1 MNQTGLRYVG
11 VLTHGTQWAC
21 YDLVDDKLRQVPELS
36 LTDTSEDANRLVV
49 WLEGVLATTRDIVPS
64 AENIEQRLGAGSS
77 SYNLDRSSL
86 ATLYKKNAKNPTV
99 VVKGKLWSQLLIA
112 ALGTQFTDDDDL
124 FIDHTLLVNT
134 LRLLM
139 AFHFRT
145 G

>member
-11 VLTHGTQWAC
+11 ILTHGTQWAC
-21 YDLVDDKLRQVPELS
+21 YDLVDD
-36 LTDTSEDANRLVV
+36 
-49 WLEGVLATTRDIVPS
+49 
-64 AENIEQRLGAGSS
+64 
-77 SYNLDRSSL
+77 
-86 ATLYKKNAKNPTV
+86 
-99 VVKGKLWSQLLIA
+99 KLWSQLLIA

-134 LRLLM
+134 LRLLT